1 MEIYIYCVERGVHY
15 ANRSIY
21 FSLPYGG
28 IAYSL
33 FIFKAAGKIR
43 LTIPILCFLLF
54 STVLNKWAGEH
65 ETLAFII
72 LFSLLGLTVLSW
84 IVSLIKAIRR
94 KRDEKYLEDDIAWQ
108 IRRAREMGVPL
119 DKIQFNEH
127 GDLLDPRTGEPVVY
141 GEGVQFKGI

>member
-1 MEIYIYCVERGVHY
+1 MPIAAI
-15 ANRSIY
+15 I
-21 FSLPYGG
+21 SLCLTAGLL
-28 IAYSL
+28 ILS
-33 FIFKAAGKIR
+33 FIFKVAGKIR

-54 STVLNKWAGEH
+54 STVLNNWAGEH

-84 IVSLIKAIRR
+84 IVSLIKAIQR
-94 KRDEKYLEDDIAWQ
+94 KRDEKYLEDDVTWQ
-108 IRRAREMGVPL
+108 IAKAREMGVPL

-141 GEGVQFKGI
+141 GEGIQFKDI

>member
-1 MEIYIYCVERGVHY
+1 MPIAAI
-15 ANRSIY
+15 I
-21 FSLPYGG
+21 SLCLTAGLL
-28 IAYSL
+28 ILSL
-33 FIFKAAGKIR
+33 IFKVAGKIR
-43 LTIPILCFLLF
+43 LSIPIICFLLF

-72 LFSLLGLTVLSW
+72 LFSLLGLTVFSW

-94 KRDEKYLEDDIAWQ
+94 KRDEKYLEDDAAWQ

-119 DKIQFNEH
+119 DKIQFNEN

-141 GEGVQFKGI
+141 GEGVQFKDI

>member
-1 MEIYIYCVERGVHY
+1 MPIAAI
-15 ANRSIY
+15 I
-21 FSLPYGG
+21 SLCLTAGLL
-28 IAYSL
+28 ILS

-43 LTIPILCFLLF
+43 LTVPILCFLLF

-94 KRDEKYLEDDIAWQ
+94 KRDEKYIEDDVAWQ

-119 DKIQFNEH
+119 DNIQFNEQ
-127 GDLLDPRTGEPVVY
+127 GDLLDPRTGEPVVF
-141 GEGVQFKGI
+141 GESVQFKDI

>member
-1 MEIYIYCVERGVHY
+1 MPIAAI
-15 ANRSIY
+15 I
-21 FSLPYGG
+21 SLCLTAGLL
-28 IAYSL
+28 ILS
-33 FIFKAAGKIR
+33 FTFKVAGKTR
-43 LTIPILCFLLF
+43 LTIPIVCLLLF

-84 IVSLIKAIRR
+84 VVSLIKAIRS
-94 KRDEKYLEDDIAWQ
+94 KRDEKYFEDDVAWQ

-119 DKIQFNEH
+119 DKIQFNEN

-141 GEGVQFKGI
+141 GEGLQVKDI

>member
-1 MEIYIYCVERGVHY
+1 MPIVAI
-15 ANRSIY
+15 I
-21 FSLPYGG
+21 SLCLTAGLL
-28 IAYSL
+28 ILS
-33 FIFKAAGKIR
+33 FIFKVAGKLR
-43 LTIPILCFLLF
+43 LMVPILCFLLF

-94 KRDEKYLEDDIAWQ
+94 KRDEKYLEDDVAWQ
-108 IRRAREMGVPL
+108 IRQAREMGVPL
-119 DKIQFNEH
+119 DKIQFNEQ

-141 GEGVQFKGI
+141 GKGVQFKDI